1 MSLVKKLAVKL
12 SEPHPKSRFFS
23 YLSPLSAFV
32 LVIAVFSSAIFAI
45 STLSSPEAV
54 AATKRQAITKYEFT
68 MPKAYQPQGSNGGYD
83 DYRCFLMDP
92 KINLNSILTTIEFV
106 PQVKEI
112 VHHAILF
119 RIPAKQ
125 VAQAKA
131 LDVNGD
137 GWSCFGGSGIGSMF
151 QSFVNTPWLSA
162 WVPGRN
168 RDFAPAGY
176 GYPFNKGDQIVLQ
189 VHYNLLAAHSDHQMK
204 DQSKIVL
211 TGIPA
216 TGAKVKTLNYELL
229 PAPVELACPAGIIG
243 PLCDRKKSLIDL
255 AARTS
260 NISALE
266 ASGINLLCKQDPFN
280 PKPSNTST
288 CDKVIRTPQL
298 VVAAAPHM
306 HLLGRSLKITANP
319 GTASE
324 AVLLDNQ
331 NYNFDDQSAKVLAKP
346 FQLKAGDTVRVQCTF
361 DPTLRQKLPVLKN
374 LPAKYITWGE
384 GSGDE
389 MCLGVLITSKEI
401 ATK

>member
-1 MSLVKKLAVKL
+1 MGLVDKI
-12 SEPHPKSRFFS
+12 E
-23 YLSPLSAFV
+23 
-32 LVIAVFSSAIFAI
+32 LVILRKPRSTFKVLSIFSSLTALIVMAIAFA
-45 STLSSPEAV
+45 TDVNVAE
-54 AATKRQAITKYEFT
+54 AATKRPTLTKYEIT
-68 MPKAYQPQGSNGGYD
+68 MPKPYEPKGSNGGFD
-83 DYRCFLMDP
+83 DYRCFLIDP
-92 KINLNSILTTIEFV
+92 KVRSNTILTQIEFI
-106 PQVKEI
+106 PQTKEI

-119 RIPAKQ
+119 RIPA
-125 VAQAKA
+125 AQITQANA
-131 LDVNGD
+131 LDPEQD
-137 GWSCFGGSGIGSMF
+137 GWSCFGGSGVGTMF

-168 RDFAPAGY
+168 KDAAPKGY

-189 VHYNLLAAHSDHQMK
+189 VHYNLLAANDGRQNK
-204 DQSKIVL
+204 DQSKIILSGV
-211 TGIPA
+211 PA
-216 TGAKVKTLNYELL
+216 NGAKVKTLNYELL
-229 PAPVELACPAGIIG
+229 PAPVELACPAGVTG

-260 NISALE
+260 AISALE
-266 ASGINLLCKQDPFN
+266 TTGISVLCKQDPFN
-280 PKPSNTST
+280 PIPSNTST
-288 CDKVIRTPQL
+288 CDKVIRRAQL

-319 GTASE
+319 GTAQE
-324 AVLLDNQ
+324 TVLLDNK
-331 NYNFDDQSAKVLAKP
+331 NYNFDDQSAKVLPKP

-401 ATK
+401 ATA

>member
-1 MSLVKKLAVKL
+1 MGLVDKI
-12 SEPHPKSRFFS
+12 E
-23 YLSPLSAFV
+23 
-32 LVIAVFSSAIFAI
+32 LVILRKPSSTFKVLSIFSSLTALIVMAIAFA
-45 STLSSPEAV
+45 TDVNVAE
-54 AATKRQAITKYEFT
+54 AATKRPTLTKYEIT
-68 MPKAYQPQGSNGGYD
+68 MPKPYEPKGSNGGFD
-83 DYRCFLMDP
+83 DYRCFLIDP
-92 KINLNSILTTIEFV
+92 KVRSNTILTQIEFI
-106 PQVKEI
+106 PQTKEI

-119 RIPAKQ
+119 RIPA
-125 VAQAKA
+125 AQITQANA
-131 LDVNGD
+131 LDPEQD
-137 GWSCFGGSGIGSMF
+137 GWSCFGGSGVGTMF

-168 RDFAPAGY
+168 KDAAPKGY

-189 VHYNLLAAHSDHQMK
+189 VHYNLLAANDGRQNK
-204 DQSKIVL
+204 DQSKIILSGV
-211 TGIPA
+211 PA
-216 TGAKVKTLNYELL
+216 NGAKVKTLNYELL
-229 PAPVELACPAGIIG
+229 PAPVELACPAGVTG

-260 NISALE
+260 AISALE
-266 ASGINLLCKQDPFN
+266 TTGISVLCKQDPFN
-280 PKPSNTST
+280 PIPSNTST
-288 CDKVIRTPQL
+288 CDKVIRRAQL

-319 GTASE
+319 GTSQE
-324 AVLLDNQ
+324 TVLLDNK
-331 NYNFDDQSAKVLAKP
+331 NYNFDDQSAKVLPKP

-401 ATK
+401 ATA

>member
-162 WVPGRN
+162 WVLLLKL
-168 RDFAPAGY
+168 FC
-176 GYPFNKGDQIVLQ
+176 
-189 VHYNLLAAHSDHQMK
+189 NLFP
-204 DQSKIVL
+204 I
-211 TGIPA
+211 
-216 TGAKVKTLNYELL
+216 
-229 PAPVELACPAGIIG
+229 
-243 PLCDRKKSLIDL
+243 
-255 AARTS
+255 
-260 NISALE
+260 
-266 ASGINLLCKQDPFN
+266 
-280 PKPSNTST
+280 
-288 CDKVIRTPQL
+288 
-298 VVAAAPHM
+298 
-306 HLLGRSLKITANP
+306 
-319 GTASE
+319 
-324 AVLLDNQ
+324 
-331 NYNFDDQSAKVLAKP
+331 
-346 FQLKAGDTVRVQCTF
+346 
-361 DPTLRQKLPVLKN
+361 
-374 LPAKYITWGE
+374 
-384 GSGDE
+384 
-389 MCLGVLITSKEI
+389 
-401 ATK
+401 